1 MLDLD
6 MSPYG
11 VFVWGSWGIS
21 ALALAAL
28 AIRAVATSIR
38 WKRELA
44 RLEATRRDSSP
55 GADA

>member
-11 VFVWGSWGIS
+11 AYVWGSWGIT
-21 ALALAAL
+21 ALVLAAL
-28 AIRAVATSIR
+28 CVRALVSARR

-44 RLEATRRDSSP
+44 ELEAARKNP
-55 GADA
+55 

>member
-11 VFVWGSWGIS
+11 LSVWGSWGVS
-21 ALALAAL
+21 VLALTVVAV
-28 AIRAVATSIR
+28 RAVLVSAR

-44 RLEATRRDSSP
+44 RLEALRKDI
-55 GADA
+55 DV

>member
-11 VFVWGSWGIS
+11 AYVWTCWGVTAVVLV
-21 ALALAAL
+21 ALIVR
-28 AIRAVATSIR
+28 AIFTARH

-44 RLEATRRDSSP
+44 KLEAARKNP
-55 GADA
+55 

>member
-11 VFVWGSWGIS
+11 LFVWGSWGVS
-21 ALALAAL
+21 ALALGVVAVRAAL
-28 AIRAVATSIR
+28 VSIR

-44 RLEATRRDSSP
+44 RLEAARKEPSE
-55 GADA
+55 